1 MPQAITISLKDI
13 TKAIDKA
20 ARELTAASKKTRD
33 RRVKQD
39 LSKKVEKLKGI
50 EASVKVLCQPTPIN
64 PPTHFLVIPL
74 E

>member
-50 EASVKVLCQPTPIN
+50 EASVKVLCQATPIN
-64 PPTHFLVIPL
+64 PPTHFVVIPL